1 MATKSTYN
9 IHKANASTTL
19 NEIYP
24 SQSFHLDETMIVGKV
39 ISSSLISGGPYR
51 KRALMQFTSFVT
63 QSGYDKAYL
72 QVYEALAKDQQT
84 AGMIELG
91 FQSSSTATGNIFEQG
106 RGRRDSRPAV
116 KEGSTFK
123 FQSVDNDVEWTE
135 QTASVKENFMYS
147 SSADIDTDVSTLL
160 AQINAVDAR
169 FRFVH
174 LNYASSLE
182 DDSTKRGEIEYYSA
196 NTHTIY
202 QPTLVVASES
212 VAVCASGKED
222 GDFSL
227 DNEYLLYHKNLKPTY
242 QPNTNIT
249 FKFGARTLYQK
260 ATYGTSSATLGNNY
274 IPSESTYNFKDVKAN
289 ELVLPNSMQAVL
301 GIESNKDGHI
311 IENVPSNLFYPYRKY
326 QLVINVVSGS
336 TTDTFVLPETFQVEA

>member
-1 MATKSTYN
+1 MATKSIYKV
-9 IHKANASTTL
+9 IRSNASTTL

-24 SQSFHLDETMIVGKV
+24 SQSFHLDETMTVGKV

-51 KRALMQFTSFVT
+51 KRAIFTFD
-63 QSGYDKAYL
+63 GYAESTGYTHAYL
-72 QVYEALAKDQQT
+72 QVYEASAKDQQKAGILEIGFNT
-84 AGMIELG
+84 ASAAPGVT
-91 FQSSSTATGNIFEQG
+91 FTQG
-106 RGRRDSRPAV
+106 RGRRDSNPPV
-116 KEGSTFK
+116 KEGSSFAFAK
-123 FQSVDNDVEWTE
+123 DGVVWTE
-135 QTASVKENFMYS
+135 QTASDKVTVMYS
-147 SSADIDTDVSTLL
+147 SSADIDIEVTSLLTIVNNTDEF
-160 AQINAVDAR
+160 N
-169 FRFVH
+169 FVH
-174 LNYASSLE
+174 LNYASSFE
-182 DDSTKRGEIEYYSA
+182 NDSTKRGEIEYYSA
-196 NTHTIY
+196 ETQTIY
-202 QPTLVVASES
+202 APTLVVASES